1 MDPEAVA
8 SVAKRLYESGC
19 YEVSLGDTIGVGT
32 PGSIASMLAEVKKH
46 VPVERLAGHYHDTY
60 GQALANILMSMQL
73 GVSVFDSSVAGLG
86 GCPYAKGATGNV
98 ATGEY
103 PQALLS
109 TLCCADLTQ
118 RTLYTCCREWV
129 STREW
134 TWTCSL
140 MWASSSPTSSAAPL
154 PLAWHGQS
162 STSDELPMNDDLR
175 SFAVLCLRVN
185 RKSWPE
191 CRLALLTGAI
201 RHCFS
206 PALPLWISVSK
217 ANSCW

>member
-1 MDPEAVA
+1 MAPEAVA

-103 PQALLS
+103 PQALFS
-109 TLCCADLTQ
+109 ALCCADLTQ
-118 RTLYTCCREWV
+118 RMLYTCCKEWV

-175 SFAVLCLRVN
+175 SLHSFAFASRE
-185 RKSWPE
+185 KSWAAVP
-191 CRLALLTGAI
+191 LAGAGGTI

-217 ANSCW
+217 AN